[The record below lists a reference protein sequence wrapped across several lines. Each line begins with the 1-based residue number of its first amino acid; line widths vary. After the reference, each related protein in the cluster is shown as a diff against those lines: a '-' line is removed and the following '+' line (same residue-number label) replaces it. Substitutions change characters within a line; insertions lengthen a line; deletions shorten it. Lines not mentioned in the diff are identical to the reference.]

1 MGKAQKPRM
10 PRSSLVKAYHEGDG
24 FGPQG
29 AGNVGPYTGLYLIIK
44 HHVSL
49 RCPGFWVPF
58 SLKGPD

>member
-10 PRSSLVKAYHEGDG
+10 PRSSLVKAYHGG
-24 FGPQG
+24 GWFWAPG

-49 RCPGFWVPF
+49 KCPSLWVPF